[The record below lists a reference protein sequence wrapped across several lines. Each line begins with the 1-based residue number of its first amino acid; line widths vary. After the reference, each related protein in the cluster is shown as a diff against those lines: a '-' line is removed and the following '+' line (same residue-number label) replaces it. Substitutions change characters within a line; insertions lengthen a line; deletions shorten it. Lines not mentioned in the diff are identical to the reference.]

1 MISTNHMKKN
11 IAVALLI
18 VIVSVVAVIAGY
30 VIVSSPPS
38 DVVPP
43 LTTPIQP
50 PVQLPTIPT
59 SEPTPTSPT
68 ASIDYNNTEYG
79 FIFTL
84 PSSWKGY
91 SIVTENWE
99 GNLIDSKNEQTIK
112 GPKISIRHPLWTAI
126 VPRQDIPIMVFTLA
140 QWDLITKEKL
150 SVGAAPIQPS
160 ELGHNARY
168 VFALPARYN
177 YAFPTG
183 FEEVDTIMQGKPL
196 QAY

>member
-1 MISTNHMKKN
+1 MPNTKN
-11 IAVALLI
+11 IQLKTIVVVVLI
-18 VIVSVVAVIAGY
+18 IIVSVVAVIAGY
-30 VIVSSPPS
+30 VIVSTPPS

-43 LTTPIQP
+43 MTTPVQT
-50 PVQLPTIPT
+50 PVQLPTV
-59 SEPTPTSPT
+59 PTPEPVSPT
-68 ASIDYNNTEYG
+68 ASLDYNDSEYG

-112 GPKISIRHPLWTAI
+112 GPKVLIRHPLWTTT